1 MTDPQSALNK
11 YQLLFR
17 GSMKTGADKITGQKS
32 HEDVKTHLCHLLVG
46 VTLGLEQTFLTIS
59 SNKNDFLH
67 APFVYNCLSDHT
79 RC

>member
-59 SNKNDFLH
+59 SVFFPTLRWTLLD
-67 APFVYNCLSDHT
+67 
-79 RC
+79 